1 MSRTQHIEVNVGV
14 DVGKQNLD
22 VFIHE
27 RAVHFTVSNDAA
39 GIRQLLGRLSR
50 YRLARVVVEATGRR
64 EQDLVLAASDKGM
77 PVVICQPIRVR
88 RYAGAKGL
96 LAKTDKI
103 DARVLAE
110 FGAVMQPPV
119 RELATGKAREIRDLI
134 ARRRQLLQMSTMEKN
149 RLEVMPRPLKADIRR
164 HIRHIEAQLE
174 KLDRLIET
182 LVMSVDEW
190 AQKRSQLLSVPGIGP
205 KVVNTLIADL
215 PELGNLN
222 NKQIAALVGLAP
234 FNRDSGTLRGRR
246 RIRGGRSSVRTML
259 FMAMLTSIQHNPVIR
274 QMFQRLVAAG
284 KHKKLALTACMR
296 KMITILN
303 AMLRDGTS
311 WNEKTCAAG

>member
-1 MSRTQHIEVNVGV
+1 M
-14 DVGKQNLD
+14 
-22 VFIHE
+22 
-27 RAVHFTVSNDAA
+27 
-39 GIRQLLGRLSR
+39 
-50 YRLARVVVEATGRR
+50 
-64 EQDLVLAASDKGM
+64 
-77 PVVICQPIRVR
+77 
-88 RYAGAKGL
+88 
-96 LAKTDKI
+96 
-103 DARVLAE
+103 
-110 FGAVMQPPV
+110 
-119 RELATGKAREIRDLI
+119 
-134 ARRRQLLQMSTMEKN
+134 
-149 RLEVMPRPLKADIRR
+149 
-164 HIRHIEAQLE
+164 
-174 KLDRLIET
+174 
-182 LVMSVDEW
+182 DEW

-234 FNRDSGTLRGRR
+234 FNRDSGALRGRR
-246 RIRGGRSSVRTML
+246 RIRGGRSSVRTIL

-296 KMITILN
+296 KMIIILN